1 MEANQ
6 APDRVVIALAGRRID
21 APDTDPPR
29 FPLENVP
36 IVRQRLVDI
45 DRRSTQRRNARI
57 GCDPLEVWNANHPQ
71 RVLGRFIDDRQT
83 NFRCGADMFEKTF
96 FK

>member
-21 APDTDPPR
+21 APDTNPPR

-36 IVRQRLVDI
+36 MVRQRL
-45 DRRSTQRRNARI
+45 
-57 GCDPLEVWNANHPQ
+57 
-71 RVLGRFIDDRQT
+71 
-83 NFRCGADMFEKTF
+83 ADMFAAEHAEALVCSAACGNWWRAYEIGCIRANYRHQ
-96 FK
+96 